1 MFFMDCFV
9 SLDRLPRNDEIN
21 KSLRDLALSNRSNPL
36 ILKSLESF
44 VRFIESTESL
54 LYFCVICNLYFL
66 WIAQVDSQ

>member
-1 MFFMDCFV
+1 MFLMDCFV
-9 SLDRLPRNDEIN
+9 SLNRLPRNDEIN